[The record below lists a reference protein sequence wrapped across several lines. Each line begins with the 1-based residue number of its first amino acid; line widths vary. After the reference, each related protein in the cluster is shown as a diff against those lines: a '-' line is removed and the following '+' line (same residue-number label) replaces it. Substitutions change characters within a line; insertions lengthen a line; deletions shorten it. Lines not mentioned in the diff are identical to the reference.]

1 MNVFFSYGITLAA
14 THKLGRSDIGI
25 EKEPSTCTYILERMK
40 QVIFDD
46 MMEYLK

>member
-1 MNVFFSYGITLAA
+1 MDVFFSYGITVAA
-14 THKLGRSDIGI
+14 THKLGRSYIGI

-40 QVIFDD
+40 QVISDD